1 MKLSDFQAAIGILAI
16 VGIALQLPW
25 EAILTMATAL
35 LVVVIVM
42 LVGLYA
48 LHIMGAFPLPWF
60 RRTPRRNRRRN
71 RARKRRRP

>member
-25 EAILTMATAL
+25 GAILTMATAL
-35 LVVVIVM
+35 LVVAIVGV
-42 LVGLYA
+42 VGLYA

-71 RARKRRRP
+71 RRRKPHRP

>member
-35 LVVVIVM
+35 LVVMVSMLAVM
-42 LVGLYA
+42 YGLH
-48 LHIMGAFPLPWF
+48 LTGAFQLPWF
-60 RRTPRRNRRRN
+60 RRTPRRNRRRV
-71 RARKRRRP
+71 RKRRRP

>member
-1 MKLSDFQAAIGILAI
+1 MKLSDFQAAIGILVL
-16 VGIALQLPW
+16 VGIVLQLPW
-25 EAILTMATAL
+25 EAILTMATAV
-35 LVVVIVM
+35 LVVVIAM

-71 RARKRRRP
+71 RSRKRRP

>member
-35 LVVVIVM
+35 LVVMVSMLAVM
-42 LVGLYA
+42 YGLH
-48 LHIMGAFPLPWF
+48 LTGAFQLPWF
-60 RRTPRRNRRRN
+60 RRGVRRNRRRN
-71 RARKRRRP
+71 RSRKRRP